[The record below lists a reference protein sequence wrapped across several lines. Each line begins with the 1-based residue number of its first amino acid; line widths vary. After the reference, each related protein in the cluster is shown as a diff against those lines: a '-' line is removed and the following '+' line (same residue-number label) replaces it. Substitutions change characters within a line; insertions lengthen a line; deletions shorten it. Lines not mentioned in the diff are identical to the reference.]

1 MQQLTLGCSSSI
13 LGAFGASLTTSAPS
27 APRLRPR
34 RLRHLA
40 GQIVD
45 QLVIRITEVIR
56 VMGNADH
63 KDHGGY
69 KDHGD
74 LSIGIK
80 DTWSH
85 ALWLGIQPFL
95 CSTLWKSMEIHGNSW
110 KFMEL
115 CISMGVFLSARSFM

>member
-13 LGAFGASLTTSAPS
+13 LGAFGASLKTSAPS

-34 RLRHLA
+34 RLRRLA

-56 VMGNADH
+56 VMGDVDH
-63 KDHGGY
+63 KDHGGYKDHGGRKEHGGY

-80 DTWSH
+80 N
-85 ALWLGIQPFL
+85 A
-95 CSTLWKSMEIHGNSW
+95 
-110 KFMEL
+110 
-115 CISMGVFLSARSFM
+115 